1 MPGKY
6 LPLALKFIFP
16 AFRHRVSFAQTC
28 DSFCAGYNEH
38 VDCERR
44 TGSKIA
50 ENPVP
55 VCVRVSRWHAQRF
68 AIQGEAFISTLARDG
83 KMGNVIVAITLLLT
97 CLSQQLA
104 PGCFDWLIAL
114 RGHVTTGK
122 AVRLE
127 RHGKMADPSSGEP
140 SRASNALFKR
150 QEQLQRWKQSE
161 TAREPVVKTTK
172 RAKLKF
178 DDGTVF
184 LSAVSAGDIDEV
196 KKLLQKGADVN
207 YQNIDGVTALHQV
220 GTTPTQAV
228 CFLAKCVAVNERQGL
243 SRWPQTMCWSDNSRV
258 CQKEARGF
266 FVTRKTAVEKGLF
279 WRCTRSVCSPES
291 RTTTS

>member
-1 MPGKY
+1 MDSEHEIPHVFMPGKY
-6 LPLALKFIFP
+6 LTLALNLFFLGFVKEF
-16 AFRHRVSFAQTC
+16 HSVETCHSFAQGRL
-28 DSFCAGYNEH
+28 SKRMY
-38 VDCERR
+38 CERR
-44 TGSKIA
+44 TATKLA
-50 ENPVP
+50 EKPATICARVP
-55 VCVRVSRWHAQRF
+55 RGKHRNLPYKGKFLRRWETAKC
-68 AIQGEAFISTLARDG
+68 E
-83 KMGNVIVAITLLLT
+83 NVIVAITLLLT

-114 RGHVTTGK
+114 RGHVTTSK

-161 TAREPVVKTTK
+161 TCREPVVKPTK

-184 LSAVSAGDIDEV
+184 LSSVSSGDIDEV
-196 KKLLQKGADVN
+196 KKLLQNGADVN

-220 GTTPTQAV
+220 GTTPTRAM
-228 CFLAKCVAVNERQGL
+228 CLLAKRMAVKER
-243 SRWPQTMCWSDNSRV
+243 
-258 CQKEARGF
+258 
-266 FVTRKTAVEKGLF
+266 
-279 WRCTRSVCSPES
+279 
-291 RTTTS
+291 